1 VSLADLAPEQYPQS
15 LAASEEEFARLKR
28 ELRRCYARFYLRPA
42 QLRRMWREGNRSLVW
57 QQVRTLADLA
67 FT

>member
-1 VSLADLAPEQYPQS
+1 MDGLPAERYPQS
-15 LAASEEEFARLKR
+15 LAASEQEFARLKR

-42 QLRRMWREGNRSLVW
+42 QLRRLWRDGNRSLVW
-57 QQVRTLADLA
+57 QQARTLADLA